1 MLQRTLKNRI
11 SCTGVGLHTGVQ
23 VSLTLHPAAADTGI
37 AFLRS
42 DVAPG
47 IARVQARW
55 DRVRASVLCTS
66 IGNEFGTSVM
76 TIEHLMAAF
85 AGCGIDNA
93 IVELNGP
100 EVPAMDG
107 SAHPFVLLMECA
119 GTIAQESPRR
129 VLRVLRPVEVV
140 DGDRRAALR
149 PAHEF
154 RIDFEIDFDGPSKGQ
169 GTSSG
174 GVHQRRAFRGSAS
187 AFKEEI
193 GRARTFGFAH
203 EVEAMRAKGFARGG
217 SLDNAVVVDGDKV
230 LNAGGLRYDDEFV
243 RHKILDCIG
252 DLYLAGAPIVAH
264 VIGLRSGHAVTH
276 MLLRALFADK
286 SAWRFEPVVSDIAR
300 ETTPLAAAA
309 VATA

>member
-37 AFLRS
+37 VFLRS

-55 DRVRASVLCTS
+55 DRVRASVLCTT

-129 VLRVLRPVEVV
+129 VLRVLHPVEVV

-154 RIDFEIDFDGPSKGQ
+154 RIDFEIDFDGAKGAPK
-169 GTSSG
+169 GSA

-193 GRARTFGFAH
+193 GRARTFGFAD

-252 DLYLAGAPIVAH
+252 DLYLAGAPMVAH

-286 SAWRFEPVVSDIAR
+286 SAWRFEPVVSDIVR
-300 ETTPLAAAA
+300 ETTPLATAA